1 MNFKKLKIKNILLA
15 VFLVVVLYVGFTSFN
30 KETRDEL
37 VDIGVSEDNELLE
50 YFRESYP
57 DYEVLKAGEEDV
69 DGNGFKDLVV
79 IYNIS
84 RDKLGYPTKNE
95 MLVILNNNGVYEM
108 TQSTRAPIEKHVI
121 QFQNIE
127 NDDRYEITVSGS
139 KRGQYGFGIYEIKD
153 NALVNIY
160 GEGMEKC

>member
-1 MNFKKLKIKNILLA
+1 MDLKKLKIKNILLVILA
-15 VFLVVVLYVGFTSFN
+15 IGALYIGFTSFN
-30 KETRDEL
+30 TGTEDE
-37 VDIGVSEDNELLE
+37 VADIGVSEDNELLK

-69 DGNGFKDLVV
+69 DANGFKDLVV

-160 GEGMEKC
+160 GEEMEKC

>member
-1 MNFKKLKIKNILLA
+1 MNLKKLKIKNIIIT
-15 VFLVVVLYVGFTSFN
+15 VVILGIFYFGFTSFN
-30 KETRDEL
+30 TVTEEEAI
-37 VDIGVSEDNELLE
+37 DIGVSEDNELLE
-50 YFRESYP
+50 YFREIYP

-108 TQSTRAPIEKHVI
+108 TESTRAPIEKHVI

-127 NDDRYEITVSGS
+127 NDERYEITVSGS

>member
-1 MNFKKLKIKNILLA
+1 MSLKKLKIKNILLV
-15 VFLVVVLYVGFTSFN
+15 VFIFGVLYIGFTSFN
-30 KETRDEL
+30 TGTGEEEI
-37 VDIGVSEDNELLE
+37 DIGVSEDNDLLK
-50 YFRESYP
+50 YFRETYP
-57 DYEVLKAGEEDV
+57 DYDVLKAGEEDV
-69 DGNGFKDLVV
+69 DGNGLNDLVV

-95 MLVILNNNGVYEM
+95 MLVILNNDGTYEM
-108 TQSTRAPIEKHVI
+108 TESTRAPIEKHVI
-121 QFQNIE
+121 KFQNIE

-139 KRGQYGFGIYEIKD
+139 KRGQYGFGIYEIKN